1 MKKNNIH
8 EEVLR
13 IHELTYGKKYLT
25 ENNDEFLNKILKIL
39 GIDNLNLSTIKSE
52 KTDYLTNN
60 VDDFYE
66 TLNDAIVLG
75 GISQKDETTEEG
87 KKKIE
92 ALQVGLQ
99 LLGYD
104 LKENGVNGKL
114 NDETKNAIKK
124 FMEDNSIKLTAETFL
139 KKINSLLNEIKFVN
153 FSDVSYNKLKFAKK
167 VLNDRI
173 NKSLLDDLNRA
184 AELAGITVTITTA
197 KSGHKTKTITGNVS
211 RHSKETAVDIG
222 ILNGVGAKGATN
234 AHNGNPEFRKLGNKL
249 KDALVSL
256 GYVWNTERGN
266 ERAVLWQTTLGG
278 NHYNHL
284 HVSNNGSPSDV
295 ETPDVKKDSE
305 TKISLPVLAS
315 AEMIKK
321 LVELLK
327 GKKITSTDLGIFVKS
342 DDKKS
347 AITTDEDFY
356 KSILKCI
363 GAPESEENM
372 KFMYAWRQSE
382 GGKYKNNPF
391 NTKRDY
397 PNATGSG
404 IKNYQTREDGVNA
417 TCETLKLSYYT
428 CIVDGLK
435 NDIGAKEISQKCD
448 SELKTWGTHQTNPLI
463 TQVLKGYESGNN
475 MKPNPIA

>member
-1 MKKNNIH
+1 MKKNTIH
-8 EEVLR
+8 EELLR

-25 ENNDEFLNKILKIL
+25 ENNDNFINKILKIL
-39 GIDNLNLSTIKSE
+39 GIDNLDLDKIKTE
-52 KTDYLTNN
+52 KTDVLTNN
-60 VDDFYE
+60 IDDFYE
-66 TLNDAIVLG
+66 TLNDSVVLG
-75 GISQKDETTEEG
+75 GISQNDETTEDG

-104 LKENGVNGKL
+104 LKENGVNGKF

-124 FMEDNSIKLTAETFL
+124 FMEDNSIKIKESFL
-139 KKINSLLNEIKFVN
+139 KKSQNLLSEIKFVN
-153 FSDVSYNKLKFAKK
+153 FKDVSYGNLRFAKK
-167 VLNDRI
+167 VLNDKI
-173 NKSLLDDLNRA
+173 NKSLLDDLDRA
-184 AELAGITVTITTA
+184 GELAGVTVSITTA
-197 KSGHKTKTITGNVS
+197 KSGHGVKTKTGNIS

-222 ILNGVGAKGATN
+222 ILNGVSGKGASN
-234 AHNGNPEFRKLGNKL
+234 PNNGNPEFRKLGNKL

-266 ERAVLWQTTLGG
+266 QKAVLWQTTLGG

-284 HVSNNGSPSDV
+284 HVSNNGDPSDV
-295 ETPDVKKDSE
+295 KTPIEKNDSDNK
-305 TKISLPVLAS
+305 TILPVIATVEVL
-315 AEMIKK
+315 KK
-321 LVELLK
+321 LIELLK
-327 GKKITSTDLGIFVKS
+327 QKNITSTDLSIFTG
-342 DDKKS
+342 KKDEVS
-347 AITTDEDFY
+347 MITTDEDFY
-356 KSILKCI
+356 KSILKCV

-417 TCETLKLSYYT
+417 TCETLKLNYYT

-435 NDIGAKEISQKCD
+435 NDIGSLEISQKCD
-448 SELKTWGTHQTNPLI
+448 SALKTWGTHQTNPLI
-463 TQVLKGYESGNN
+463 TQVLKGYESGNE
-475 MKPNPIA
+475 MKPNPIS

>member
-1 MKKNNIH
+1 MKKNTIH
-8 EEVLR
+8 EELFR

-25 ENNDEFLNKILKIL
+25 ENSDNFINKILKIL
-39 GIDNLNLSTIKSE
+39 GIDNLDLGKIKTE
-52 KTDYLTNN
+52 KTDVLTNN
-60 VDDFYE
+60 IDDFYE
-66 TLNDAIVLG
+66 TLNDSIVLG
-75 GISQKDETTEEG
+75 GISQNDETTEDG

-99 LLGYD
+99 LLGYE

-124 FMEDNSIKLTAETFL
+124 FMEDNSIKLKESFL
-139 KKINSLLNEIKFVN
+139 RISQNLLSEIKFVN
-153 FSDVSYNKLKFAKK
+153 FKDVSYNNLRFAKK
-167 VLNDRI
+167 VLNDKI
-173 NKSLLDDLNRA
+173 NKSLLDDLDKA
-184 AELAGITVTITTA
+184 GELAGVTVSITTA
-197 KSGHKTKTITGNVS
+197 KSGHGVKTKTGNIS

-222 ILNGVGAKGATN
+222 ILNGVSGKGATN
-234 AHNGNPEFRKLGNKL
+234 GNNGNPEFRKLGNKL

-266 ERAVLWQTTLGG
+266 QKSVLWQTTLGG

-284 HVSNNGSPSDV
+284 HVSNNGDPSEV
-295 ETPDVKKDSE
+295 KTPIEKKDSDNK
-305 TKISLPVLAS
+305 TILPVIATTEVL
-315 AEMIKK
+315 KK
-321 LVELLK
+321 LIELLK
-327 GKKITSTDLGIFVKS
+327 QKNITSTDLSIFTG
-342 DDKKS
+342 KKDEVS
-347 AITTDEDFY
+347 MVNTDEDFY
-356 KSILKCI
+356 KSILKCV

-391 NTKRDY
+391 NTKREY

-417 TCETLKLSYYT
+417 TCETLKLNYYT

-448 SELKTWGTHQTNPLI
+448 SALKTWGTHQTNPLI
-463 TQVLKGYESGNN
+463 TQVLNGYESGNE
-475 MKPNPIA
+475 MKPNPIS

>member
-1 MKKNNIH
+1 MKKNTIH
-8 EEVLR
+8 EELIR

-25 ENNDEFLNKILKIL
+25 ENNDDFINKILKIL
-39 GIDNLNLSTIKSE
+39 GIDNLDLSKIKTE
-52 KTDYLTNN
+52 KTDVLTNN
-60 VDDFYE
+60 IDDFYE
-66 TLNDAIVLG
+66 TLNDAATIG
-75 GISQKDETTEEG
+75 GISQNDETTDDG
-87 KKKIE
+87 KKRIE

-99 LLGYD
+99 LLGYE
-104 LKENGVNGKL
+104 LKEKGVNGKL

-124 FMEDNSIKLTAETFL
+124 FMEDNSIKLKEFFL
-139 KKINSLLNEIKFVN
+139 KRSQNLLSEIKLVN
-153 FSDVSYNKLKFAKK
+153 FKDVSYSNLRFGRK

-173 NKSLLDDLNRA
+173 NKGLLDDLDKA
-184 AELAGITVTITTA
+184 AALAGITVTITTA
-197 KSGHKTKTITGNVS
+197 KTGHGAKTITGNVS

-222 ILNGVGAKGATN
+222 ILNGVGSKGASN
-234 AHNGNPEFRKLGNKL
+234 PNNGNPEFRRLGDKL

-266 ERAVLWQTTLGG
+266 EKAVLWQTKLGG

-284 HVSNNGSPSDV
+284 HVSNNGNPSDV
-295 ETPDVKKDSE
+295 TTPTEKKDSE
-305 TKISLPVLAS
+305 GKSVLPVIVAADVL
-315 AEMIKK
+315 KK
-321 LVELLK
+321 LIELLK
-327 GKKITSTDLGIFVKS
+327 QKNITSTDLSIFTG
-342 DDKKS
+342 KKES
-347 AITTDEDFY
+347 TVTISNDEDFY

-397 PNATGSG
+397 PNATGGG
-404 IKNYQTREDGVNA
+404 IKNYQTPEDGVNA

-435 NDIGAKEISQKCD
+435 NDIGALEISQKCN
-448 SELKTWGTHQTNPLI
+448 SALSTWGTHKTNPLI
-463 TQVLKGYESGNN
+463 TQVLKGYESGNP
-475 MKPNPIA
+475 MKPDPIA